1 MQLLRIRPCF
11 SVHKTIKLLVFA
23 EAVGSCLG
31 EIGPMDFSTIALQH
45 AENALDSKAA
55 DLLQDRKLQ
64 WVFIMLT
71 QINIALTDNW

>member
-1 MQLLRIRPCF
+1 
-11 SVHKTIKLLVFA
+11 
-23 EAVGSCLG
+23 LG

-55 DLLQDRKLQ
+55 DLLEDKKLQ

-71 QINIALTDNW
+71 QINTALTDNW

>member
-1 MQLLRIRPCF
+1 MC
-11 SVHKTIKLLVFA
+11 KNIKSPSFA

-31 EIGPMDFSTIALQH
+31 EIGPMDFSTIALRH

-55 DLLQDRKLQ
+55 DLLEDKKLQ

-71 QINIALTDNW
+71 QINTALTDNS